1 MQTKSFQL
9 PGIGLLKVLFLT
21 LVIRHHAVTAM
32 HGQQLV
38 LSSLPS
44 HSKTTALAPV
54 VNTPETTSLSNSQ
67 LHAHQ
72 RTETMA
78 AVVDGTTGFGITC
91 KRTQSFK
98 QLSILS
104 RLETVLLVLAKCL
117 QTQLRHSLR
126 LSQLEPHTFKLDRQT
141 LPFKAR
147 SWSSQFQS
155 PSKPIFLLSN
165 STKMESSQRIAE
177 H

>member
-1 MQTKSFQL
+1 MQTKSFQIH
-9 PGIGLLKVLFLT
+9 GIGLLKVLFLT
-21 LVIRHHAVTAM
+21 LVISHHAVTAM

-44 HSKTTALAPV
+44 HSKTTAPAPV

-91 KRTQSFK
+91 KPTQSFK
-98 QLSILS
+98 LFTILS
-104 RLETVLLVLAKCL
+104 RLETVSLVLAKCL
-117 QTQLRHSLR
+117 QTQLRHTLR

-141 LPFKAR
+141 LTFNKR

-155 PSKPIFLLSN
+155 P
-165 STKMESSQRIAE
+165 
-177 H
+177 